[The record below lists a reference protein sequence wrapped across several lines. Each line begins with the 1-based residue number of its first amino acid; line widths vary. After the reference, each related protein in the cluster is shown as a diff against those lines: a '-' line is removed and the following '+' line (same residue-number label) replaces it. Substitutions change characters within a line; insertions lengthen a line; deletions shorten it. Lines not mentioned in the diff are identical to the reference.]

1 MKIFLDTSSLIK
13 LYHTESSTDELDNL
27 FESNSIQ
34 EIFLSEITK
43 IEFNSAIWKKVRT
56 KDLTINE
63 ATEITDSF
71 TNDYDNYS
79 FVGSDYDL
87 ILQAKDLVTK
97 YGVQGLR
104 TLDSIQLASVIAIK
118 SDLSFAVTA
127 DNLLRTLINL
137 EGIKTS

>member
-13 LYHTESSTDELDNL
+13 LYHTESGTDELDIL

-43 IEFNSAIWKKVRT
+43 IEFTSAIWKKVRT
-56 KDLTINE
+56 KDLTSEE
-63 ATEITDSF
+63 ATAIIDSF

-79 FVGSDYDL
+79 FVDSNGDL
-87 ILQAKDLVTK
+87 ILHAKNLVTK

-104 TLDSIQLASVIAIK
+104 TLDSIQLASVVSVK
-118 SDLSFAVTA
+118 FDVSFAVTA
-127 DNLLRTLINL
+127 DNLLRTFIKL
-137 EGIKTS
+137 EGIKIV

>member
-13 LYHTESSTDELDNL
+13 LYHAESGTDELDNL

-56 KDLTINE
+56 KDLTIDE

-87 ILQAKDLVTK
+87 ILRAKDLVTK

-137 EGIKTS
+137 EGIKTA

>member
-1 MKIFLDTSSLIK
+1 MKIYLDTSSLIK
-13 LYHTESSTDELDNL
+13 LYHTESGTDELDNL

-56 KDLTINE
+56 KDLTIDE
-63 ATEITDSF
+63 ATGITNSF

-79 FVGSDYDL
+79 FIGSDYNL

-104 TLDSIQLASVIAIK
+104 TLDSIQLASVIAVK

-137 EGIKTS
+137 EGIKTA

>member
-1 MKIFLDTSSLIK
+1 MKIYLDTSSLIK
-13 LYHTESSTDELDNL
+13 LYHTESGTDDLDNL
-27 FESNSIQ
+27 FENNSIQ
-34 EIFLSEITK
+34 EILLSEITK

-56 KDLTINE
+56 KDLTIDE
-63 ATEITDSF
+63 AIGITDSF

-79 FVGSDYDL
+79 FVGSNYDL

-104 TLDSIQLASVIAIK
+104 TLDSIQLASVISIK

-137 EGIKTS
+137 EGIKTA